1 MTERARRCAGESWH
15 SETRGLTVSDDL
27 TYYQGR
33 EADMANA
40 LESVFGDDFASM
52 DGAMR
57 LTLIEDCYGIAA
69 EEDYDGGFSADSL
82 AREYRD
88 RIGAKNLPSYAACFR
103 ITGQS
108 FKRAASG
115 CTSGAGRQGTVA

>member
-1 MTERARRCAGESWH
+1 M
-15 SETRGLTVSDDL
+15 DDL

-33 EADMANA
+33 EADMADA
-40 LESVFGDDFASM
+40 LESVFGEDFTNM

-69 EEDYDGGFSADSL
+69 EDDYEGGLSADSL

-88 RIGAKNLPSYAACFR
+88 RIGAKNLPSYADCFR
-103 ITGQS
+103 
-108 FKRAASG
+108 
-115 CTSGAGRQGTVA
+115 V